1 LERALYICSIA
12 GETKNRAAEPKIRAS
27 ARLGRNTPFDAD
39 DAPSFDQGRRKFE
52 MRARTRYVCVLVA
65 VAFVASAVSVA
76 LPSPASGEN
85 PATGVGKL
93 EPELRTQ
100 VQESMMSAPDT
111 IFRTVVFLD
120 EGADVSESGKAMAGA
135 GAMVADRFDAL
146 GALSVEM
153 SAKSA
158 MKVVG
163 LDQVKRVYLD
173 GMKYLLPAMKVESET
188 TVGAAASADYV
199 TEESAETWWAST
211 SAEMGAEDVW
221 DMGITGDDV
230 VVAVLDTGCDLD
242 QLDLAGA
249 IVASKSFTSEEF
261 HDVDGH
267 GTATAGLVA
276 SRGVNDYE
284 IPQFDGVVK
293 MKGMAPESLIMAG
306 KVLTDEGWG
315 YDSWIIGGINWAVSG
330 DDGVPETSD
339 EADIISMSLGGMEVP
354 NDGNDPTSYALD
366 VAADTY
372 GIASFLSAGNEGLGQ
387 STVGSAGVSK
397 TTITVGASTL
407 NPECQLLKYWPLSD
421 YYEQYLIVKE
431 GEDGYEN
438 NHMIWFSSRGPAA
451 DGRIDPDI
459 CAAGAWGPSLAPDNA
474 IEMQFGGTSMAA
486 PVAAGIG
493 ALVYQTFVEKNGV
506 APTPDELKEIIMGT
520 AMDMGY
526 GPNEQGPGRVDA
538 LAAYEAVMS
547 GWEAPGPMSV
557 ALTLGVGDSA
567 SVEYAGGA
575 TLSTKAIV
583 PSGDDPVMFSDV
595 CAKATDIF
603 VPFDVPDGVDYLT
616 IDLAFA
622 QKPVFS
628 RDVHNLRS
636 AGGYTDTHL
645 NIILYRLDGDG
656 ERTMINYA
664 YAHTNTQE
672 MNARVTPGDYELRIS
687 PVMYTVPKIP
697 FDVGIE
703 FFTSE
708 TWSWVSTD
716 GSKATVA
723 VPSDATPGVHAGF
736 IEVDCGGVSSL
747 VPVAVSVP
755 ITIGEAFE
763 DSIDVGHEV
772 WGFNEGDWKYYFVEV
787 PEDGT
792 PPAMTAVLDWGS
804 WNTDIDT
811 YWITPDRSVQEASI
825 TPYIR
830 DGIFGP
836 WTTST
841 GDSADVLTVLSP
853 EPGMWMLALHIV
865 LMEKVLQEPY
875 SLVVLPYS
883 AAEFGVESI
892 SMKPNTET
900 TVNLNN
906 NLDYTVGVGLRT
918 VGNTLNTATESY
930 TGTISS
936 FDQGGDGCVDVLFDV
951 DPLTISTTVTIE
963 WGDSDAD
970 IDVTVYGGDWSN
982 WGILWESG
990 DSLVFDSPV
999 PGEWDAGVALANSA
1013 SEVTYWLNVTTVINA
1028 AWTSLALS
1036 VYEVWLDPVGSV
1048 ELTVSLSAPMGTTAG
1063 MIVAY
1068 DLVTGCEYDTLVV
1081 SGSGKPSM

>member
-1 LERALYICSIA
+1 M
-12 GETKNRAAEPKIRAS
+12 RAS
-27 ARLGRNTPFDAD
+27 
-39 DAPSFDQGRRKFE
+39 
-52 MRARTRYVCVLVA
+52 TRYVCILVA

-85 PATGVGKL
+85 PATGIGKL

-100 VQESMMSAPDT
+100 VQESMKSAPDT
-111 IFRTVVFLD
+111 VFRTVVFLD
-120 EGADVSESGKAMAGA
+120 DGADVSKAGKAMTRA
-135 GAMVADRFDAL
+135 GAMVGDQFDAI

-153 SAKSA
+153 SAMSA

-163 LDQVKRVYLD
+163 LDQVKSVYLD
-173 GMKYLLPAMKVESET
+173 GMKYLLPAMKLESET
-188 TVGAAASADYV
+188 TTGAAAPADDL
-199 TEESAETWWAST
+199 TEESIDIWWAST
-211 SAEMGAEDVW
+211 SAEMGAEDAW
-221 DMGITGDDV
+221 ELGFTGDGV
-230 VVAVLDTGCDLD
+230 VVAVLDTGCDLN
-242 QLDLAGA
+242 QLDLDGA
-249 IVASKSFTSEEF
+249 IVAYKSFTSEEF
-261 HDVDGH
+261 HDIDGH

-276 SRGVNDYE
+276 SRGVNDYV
-284 IPQFDGVVK
+284 ITQFDGVVK
-293 MKGMAPESLIMAG
+293 MKGMAPESLVMAG
-306 KVLTDEGWG
+306 KVLTDDGWG

-330 DDGVPETSD
+330 DDGVPGTGD

-366 VAADTY
+366 IAAEEY

-459 CAAGAWGPSLAPDNA
+459 CAAGAWGPSLAPSNA
-474 IEMQFGGTSMAA
+474 IQMQFGGTSMAA

-493 ALVYQTFVEKNGV
+493 ALVYQAFVEENGI

-538 LAAYEAVMS
+538 VAACEAVMND
-547 GWEAPGPMSV
+547 WEAPGSMSV
-557 ALTLGVGDSA
+557 ALTLGAGDSA
-567 SVEYAGGA
+567 SVAYAA
-575 TLSTKAIV
+575 ATTLSSRAIV
-583 PSGDDPVMFSDV
+583 PSGDDSVSFSDV
-595 CAKATDIF
+595 CAKATDIYKEF
-603 VPFDVPDGVDYLT
+603 EVPDGVDYLT

-645 NIILYRLDGDG
+645 NIILYRLDEAG

-687 PVMYTVPKIP
+687 PVMYTVPTIP

-708 TWSWVSTD
+708 VWSWVSID
-716 GSKATVA
+716 GSEATVA
-723 VPSDATPGVHAGF
+723 VPFDAIPGVHAGF
-736 IEVDCGGVSSL
+736 IEVDHDGVSSL

-755 ITIGEAFE
+755 ITIGEEFE

-772 WGFNEGDWKYYFVEV
+772 WGFNEGDWKYYFVDV
-787 PEDGT
+787 PEDCA
-792 PPAMTAVLDWGS
+792 PPAMTAVLDWES
-804 WNTDIDT
+804 WNTDIDM
-811 YWITPDRSVQEASI
+811 YWITPDRSVQEMSI

-841 GDSADVLTVLSP
+841 GDSADVLTVLDP

-892 SMKPNTET
+892 FLKPNTAT
-900 TVNLNN
+900 TVELNN
-906 NLDYTVGVGLRT
+906 NLDFAVGVGLRAVSNALT
-918 VGNTLNTATESY
+918 TTTESY
-930 TGTISS
+930 AGSVSS
-936 FDQGGDGCVDVLFDV
+936 FDQGGDGAVDVLFDV
-951 DPLTISTTVTIE
+951 DPLTVSTTVTIE
-963 WGDSDAD
+963 WGDPDAD

-982 WGILWESG
+982 WGMLWESG
-990 DSLVFDSPV
+990 DSLVFENPV
-999 PGEWDAGVALANSA
+999 PGEWDAAVALANSA
-1013 SEVTYWLNVTTVINA
+1013 LEVTYWVNVTTVIPA
-1028 AWTSLALS
+1028 AWTSLTLS
-1036 VYEVWLDPVGSV
+1036 ASEVWLDPMGSM
-1048 ELTVSLSAPMGTTAG
+1048 ELTVSLIAPMGTTAG
-1063 MIVAY
+1063 IVVAY
-1068 DLVTGCEYDTLVV
+1068 DLVTGCEYDSLIV
-1081 SGSGKPSM
+1081 SCSGKSVM

>member
-1 LERALYICSIA
+1 M
-12 GETKNRAAEPKIRAS
+12 RAS
-27 ARLGRNTPFDAD
+27 
-39 DAPSFDQGRRKFE
+39 
-52 MRARTRYVCVLVA
+52 TRYVCILVA
-65 VAFVASAVSVA
+65 VAFVASAVSIA
-76 LPSPASGEN
+76 LPSPASGDN
-85 PATGVGKL
+85 SATGIGKL

-100 VQESMMSAPDT
+100 VQESMLSASDT
-111 IFRTVVFLD
+111 MFRTVVFLD
-120 EGADVSESGKAMAGA
+120 DAADLSESGKALARA
-135 GAMVADRFDAL
+135 GAMVGDKYDAL
-146 GALSVEM
+146 GAISVEM
-153 SAKSA
+153 SAMSA

-163 LDQVKRVYLD
+163 LDQVKKVYLD
-173 GMKYLLPAMKVESET
+173 GMKYLLPAMKLESDT
-188 TVGAAASADYV
+188 TVGAAAPSDDV
-199 TEESAETWWAST
+199 TEESTEIWWAST
-211 SAEMGAEDVW
+211 SAEMGAEDAW
-221 DMGITGDDV
+221 ELGFTGDGV

-242 QLDLAGA
+242 QEDLAGA
-249 IVASKSFTSEEF
+249 VVAYKSFTSEEF
-261 HDVDGH
+261 HDIDGH

-284 IPQFDGVVK
+284 IIQFDGVVK
-293 MKGMAPESLIMAG
+293 MKGMAPEASIMAG
-306 KVLTDEGWG
+306 KVLTDDGWG

-330 DDGVPETSD
+330 DDGVPGTGD

-366 VAADTY
+366 MAAEDY

-407 NPECQLLKYWPLSD
+407 NPECALLKYWPLSD
-421 YYEQYLIVKE
+421 YYETELIVKD
-431 GEDGYEN
+431 GEEGYEN

-459 CAAGAWGPSLAPDNA
+459 CAAGAWGPSLAPGNA

-493 ALVYQTFVEKNGV
+493 ALVYQAFVEENGI

-538 LAAYEAVMS
+538 MAACEAVMS
-547 GWEAPGPMSV
+547 GWEAPGQMSV
-557 ALTLGVGDSA
+557 ALTLGAGDSA
-567 SVEYAGGA
+567 SVEYADGA
-575 TLSTKAIV
+575 TLSSKAIV
-583 PSGDDPVMFSDV
+583 PSGDDPVLFDGV
-595 CAKATDIF
+595 CEKAVDIYEEF
-603 VPFDVPDGVDYLT
+603 EVPEGVDYLT

-645 NIILYRLDGDG
+645 NIILYRLDECG

-687 PVMYTVPKIP
+687 PVMYTVPTIP
-697 FDVGIE
+697 FIVGIE
-703 FFTSE
+703 FFASE
-708 TWSWVSTD
+708 TWSWVSID
-716 GSKATVA
+716 GSEATVA
-723 VPSDATPGVHAGF
+723 VPCDATPGVHTGF
-736 IEVDCGGVSSL
+736 IEVCCEGVSSL

-755 ITIGEAFE
+755 ITIGEEFD
-763 DSIDVGHEV
+763 DSMDVGHEV

-787 PEDGT
+787 PEDDT
-792 PPAMTAVLDWGS
+792 PSAITAVLDWDS

-841 GDSADVLTVLSP
+841 GDSADVLTVLGP

-883 AAEFGVESI
+883 AAEFGLDSI

-900 TVNLNN
+900 TVELNN
-906 NLDYTVGVGLRT
+906 NLDFAVGVGLRAVSNVLDTTT
-918 VGNTLNTATESY
+918 VSY
-930 TGTISS
+930 SGSVSS
-936 FDQGGDGCVDVLFDV
+936 FDQGGDGAVDVLFDV

-963 WGDSDAD
+963 WADPDAD

-982 WGILWESG
+982 WGMLLESG
-990 DSLVFDSPV
+990 DSLVFENPV

-1013 SEVTYWLNVTTVINA
+1013 AQVTYWLNVTTVING

-1036 VYEVWLDPVGSV
+1036 ASEVWLDPMGSM
-1048 ELTVSLSAPMGTTAG
+1048 ELTVSLIAPMGTTAG
-1063 MIVAY
+1063 MVVAY

-1081 SGSGKPSM
+1081 SGSGKPVM